1 MSFSLSVVLVD
12 KVYNHFQHGVLFLS
26 TAFRY
31 HQGERHQ
38 GIVCYAL
45 GAVFIVKD
53 AIAIEK
59 PQEQRGSDTFV
70 AIAEGVVLGDKVKQ
84 HGCLLFNRGIKV
96 LASEGLV
103 YLPDGAFERVVFL
116 IAEKRAASELL
127 MKLAN
132 HLHGIFV
139 SGMKGCPGCGLF
151 YRQLLIVVTVE
162 RIERI
167 SIVHYDI
174 EQRTAVLGQPLLIL
188 DSTSQHLD
196 QLAEFIELLT
206 GYALI
211 DGITLKQVLL
221 QDFVCPNAELG
232 TSF

>member
-70 AIAEGVVLGDKVKQ
+70 AIAEG
-84 HGCLLFNRGIKV
+84 
-96 LASEGLV
+96 LV
-103 YLPDGAFERVVFL
+103 TR
-116 IAEKRAASELL
+116 
-127 MKLAN
+127 
-132 HLHGIFV
+132 
-139 SGMKGCPGCGLF
+139 
-151 YRQLLIVVTVE
+151 
-162 RIERI
+162 
-167 SIVHYDI
+167 
-174 EQRTAVLGQPLLIL
+174 
-188 DSTSQHLD
+188 
-196 QLAEFIELLT
+196 
-206 GYALI
+206 
-211 DGITLKQVLL
+211 
-221 QDFVCPNAELG
+221 
-232 TSF
+232 